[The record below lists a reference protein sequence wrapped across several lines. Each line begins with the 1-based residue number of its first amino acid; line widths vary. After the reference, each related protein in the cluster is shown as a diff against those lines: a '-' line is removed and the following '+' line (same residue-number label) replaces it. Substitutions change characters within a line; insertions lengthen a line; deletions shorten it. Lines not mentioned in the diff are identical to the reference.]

1 MSFYLI
7 LISDDIQLELELT
20 WLLEFHIDIEQKF
33 ILSLVLYRLL
43 IKLG

>member
-7 LISDDIQLELELT
+7 LISDEIELELELT
-20 WLLEFHIDIEQKF
+20 RLLEFHIDIEQKF
-33 ILSLVLYRLL
+33 ILSLVLYRLW

>member
-7 LISDDIQLELELT
+7 LISDEIELKLELT
-20 WLLEFHIDIEQKF
+20 RLLEFHIDIEQKF
-33 ILSLVLYRLL
+33 ILFLVLYRLL